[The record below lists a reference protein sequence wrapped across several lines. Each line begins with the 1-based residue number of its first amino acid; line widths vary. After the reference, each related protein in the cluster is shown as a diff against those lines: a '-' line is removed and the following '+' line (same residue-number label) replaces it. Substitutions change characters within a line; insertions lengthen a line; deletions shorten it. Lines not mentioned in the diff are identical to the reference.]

1 MAIDPKTGIDRSAID
16 AFNAQSL
23 ANAQK
28 NYQWTNTYQATPLP
42 TPPVT
47 ATPPKRMLTI
57 PKEWDLATSPIL
69 PPAPTVPAPTVAN
82 PATGDLAAMI
92 AKDKADYEASQKPKP
107 TVATAQNPVVVRA
120 RQDKEAFSIPQ
131 SQDIINMDKNS
142 VYDYMDRL
150 EIKLNKWQ
158 ALSDQEQL
166 SLRALKR
173 REAELTKPQPIE
185 VLNDLAI
192 QQQKEIGATEQ
203 QLKEQDAKDLQAF
216 AQSQDAY
223 KQAQL
228 AVIDQAGEESI
239 KTLGYILGAQWTAT
253 STSGAEAINKIRQN
267 VALQKQAKIA
277 EVQANIDLKES
288 QLRKDSQETINK
300 MKDRLYNTQLES
312 AKYDVMNIQA
322 LNEYNASEAKSNIEK
337 LDALDAMSQSIIAN
351 NRPLTEAEM
360 QQSQARSESLVK
372 PDGSIDTTLFTILKE
387 TNPILA
393 GKALQQSVE
402 KMKKRLAIEDSKD
415 LLDMQKVQAE
425 INKLNAEWV
434 GTWSPTKLE
443 DWSVVLVNGKTGET
457 RWVTANTW
465 ATVIDTI
472 KKFEWFRDKA
482 YQDSTGTWTIGY
494 WFTNVN
500 WAPVQPWMTMDRW
513 TADSLL
519 QQEISQR
526 QNFMNYITVPL
537 SESQKAALSS
547 FEFNLW
553 SGIREKNAKPILDK
567 INAGDL
573 QGAGNLM
580 KQYTTSKWQQLKG
593 LVNRRNEEASLLQKW
608 PESDYVDLNK
618 PSWTRNLPAGNASEI
633 WAMKTAIDQT
643 SNLGAIIDTY
653 KDSMWPIAGNIWKIN
668 KFDTNAQTATA
679 EFDRITQIIG
689 KSLEWGK
696 LAEWDIKRY
705 LQMLPNITDKPD
717 VARNKLASAQSY
729 LNDLYAGQVRAL
741 WEAGYNVKSFYQWAK
756 SQPAQSTTISPQN
769 QSYLQSLW
777 FN

>member
-1 MAIDPKTGIDRSAID
+1 MAIDPKTGIDRQAIE
-16 AFNAQSL
+16 AYNAKAL
-23 ANAQK
+23 ADAQK

-173 REAELTKPQPIE
+173 REAELMKPQPIE

-288 QLRKDSQETINK
+288 QLRKDSQETISK

-322 LNEYNASEAKSNIEK
+322 LNEYNAGEAKSNIEK
-337 LDALDAMSQSIIAN
+337 LDALDALSQSIIAN

-372 PDGSIDTTLFTILKE
+372 PDGSIDTTLLTILQK

-393 GKALQQSVE
+393 GKALEQSVATAR
-402 KMKKRLAIEDSKD
+402 KRIAIEDSKD

-425 INKLNAEWV
+425 INKLNAEWF

-443 DWSVVLVNGKTGET
+443 DWSVVLVNDKTGET
-457 RWVTANTW
+457 RGVTANTW
-465 ATVIDTI
+465 
-472 KKFEWFRDKA
+472 
-482 YQDSTGTWTIGY
+482 
-494 WFTNVN
+494 
-500 WAPVQPWMTMDRW
+500 
-513 TADSLL
+513 
-519 QQEISQR
+519 
-526 QNFMNYITVPL
+526 
-537 SESQKAALSS
+537 
-547 FEFNLW
+547 
-553 SGIREKNAKPILDK
+553 
-567 INAGDL
+567 DL
-573 QGAGNLM
+573 QGADLAKVLASWKYNWQKFFGVYATGDPDGTQFASIYNKAQEQGLENYMASRQARWSKITADMVNQASIATGIDPLIIAAKMAQDSWMGTQGKWARNNNPWNVGQFDSLDAKGITVKWYPTLEEGVLAVAENFKKRADALSSVLPKQTIDPSTGKTIDPAKATQIKEALDAISDLETSWGKESAVWYSRQKNLNTIIPWGENKFIAGSEAANFEAKFNRLRDM
-580 KQYTTSKWQQLKG
+580 LTLPNLDKLKW
-593 LVNRRNEEASLLQKW
+593 AM
-608 PESDYVDLNK
+608 SDKDIAFL
-618 PSWTRNLPAGNASEI
+618 RNAS
-633 WAMKTAIDQT
+633 T
-643 SNLGAIIDTY
+643 SLSLNMSE
-653 KDSMWPIAGNIWKIN
+653 K
-668 KFDTNAQTATA
+668 
-679 EFDRITQIIG
+679 EFDKTLKQV
-689 KSLEWGK
+689 KEK
-696 LAEWDIKRY
+696 FNN
-705 LQMLPNITDKPD
+705 MLWT
-717 VARNKLASAQSY
+717 ST
-729 LNDLYAGQVRAL
+729 
-741 WEAGYNVKSFYQWAK
+741 
-756 SQPAQSTTISPQN
+756 QSTTSDKWSANDP
-769 QSYLQSLW
+769 LW
-777 FN
+777 LWI

>member
-1 MAIDPKTGIDRSAID
+1 MAIDPKTGIDRQAIE
-16 AFNAQSL
+16 AYNAKAL
-23 ANAQK
+23 ADAQK

-173 REAELTKPQPIE
+173 REAELMKPQPIE

-239 KTLGYILGAQWTAT
+239 KTLSYILGAQWTAT

-288 QLRKDSQETINK
+288 QLRKDSQETISK

-322 LNEYNASEAKSNIEK
+322 LNEYNAGEAKSNIEK
-337 LDALDAMSQSIIAN
+337 LDALDALSQSIIAN

-372 PDGSIDTTLFTILKE
+372 PDGSIDTTLLTILQK
-387 TNPILA
+387 TNPIIA
-393 GKALQQSVE
+393 GKALEQSVATAR
-402 KMKKRLAIEDSKD
+402 KRIAIEDSKD

-443 DWSVVLVNGKTGET
+443 DWSVVLVNDKTGET
-457 RWVTANTW
+457 RGVTANTW
-465 ATVIDTI
+465 
-472 KKFEWFRDKA
+472 
-482 YQDSTGTWTIGY
+482 
-494 WFTNVN
+494 
-500 WAPVQPWMTMDRW
+500 
-513 TADSLL
+513 
-519 QQEISQR
+519 
-526 QNFMNYITVPL
+526 
-537 SESQKAALSS
+537 
-547 FEFNLW
+547 
-553 SGIREKNAKPILDK
+553 
-567 INAGDL
+567 DL
-573 QGAGNLM
+573 QGADLAKVLASWKYNWQKFFGVYATGDPDGTQFASIYNKAQEQGLENYMASRQARWSKITADMVNQASIATGIDPLIIAAKMAQDSWMGTQGKWARNNNPWNVGQFDSLDAKGITVKWYPTLEEGVLAVAENFKKRADALSSVLPKQTIDPSTGKTIDPAKATQIKEALDAISDLETSWGKESAVWYSRQKNLNTIIPWGENKFIAGSEAANFEAKFNRLRDM
-580 KQYTTSKWQQLKG
+580 LTLPNLDKLKW
-593 LVNRRNEEASLLQKW
+593 AM
-608 PESDYVDLNK
+608 SDKDIAFL
-618 PSWTRNLPAGNASEI
+618 RNAS
-633 WAMKTAIDQT
+633 T
-643 SNLGAIIDTY
+643 SLSLNMSE
-653 KDSMWPIAGNIWKIN
+653 K
-668 KFDTNAQTATA
+668 
-679 EFDRITQIIG
+679 EFDKTLKQV
-689 KSLEWGK
+689 KEK
-696 LAEWDIKRY
+696 FNN
-705 LQMLPNITDKPD
+705 MLWT
-717 VARNKLASAQSY
+717 ST
-729 LNDLYAGQVRAL
+729 
-741 WEAGYNVKSFYQWAK
+741 
-756 SQPAQSTTISPQN
+756 QSTTSDKWSANDP
-769 QSYLQSLW
+769 LW
-777 FN
+777 LWI

>member
-1 MAIDPKTGIDRSAID
+1 MAIDPKTGIDRQAIE
-16 AFNAQSL
+16 AYNAKAL
-23 ANAQK
+23 ADAQK

-173 REAELTKPQPIE
+173 REAELMKPQPIE

-239 KTLGYILGAQWTAT
+239 KTLSYILGAQWTAT

-288 QLRKDSQETINK
+288 QLRKDSQETISK

-322 LNEYNASEAKSNIEK
+322 LNEYNAGEAKSNIEK
-337 LDALDAMSQSIIAN
+337 LDALDALSQSIIAN

-372 PDGSIDTTLFTILKE
+372 PDGSIDTTLLTILQK

-393 GKALQQSVE
+393 GKALEQSVATAR
-402 KMKKRLAIEDSKD
+402 KRIAMEDSKD

-425 INKLNAEWV
+425 INKLNAEWF

-443 DWSVVLVNGKTGET
+443 DWSVVLVNDKTGET
-457 RWVTANTW
+457 RGVTANTW
-465 ATVIDTI
+465 
-472 KKFEWFRDKA
+472 
-482 YQDSTGTWTIGY
+482 
-494 WFTNVN
+494 
-500 WAPVQPWMTMDRW
+500 
-513 TADSLL
+513 
-519 QQEISQR
+519 
-526 QNFMNYITVPL
+526 
-537 SESQKAALSS
+537 
-547 FEFNLW
+547 
-553 SGIREKNAKPILDK
+553 
-567 INAGDL
+567 DL
-573 QGAGNLM
+573 QGADLAKVLASWKYNWQKFFGVYATGDPDGTQFASIYNKAQEQGLENYMASRQARWSKITADMVNQASIATGIDPLIIAAKMAQDSWMGTQGKWARNNNPWNVGQFDSLDAKGITVKWYPTLEEGVLAVAENFKKRADALSSVLPKQTIDPSTGKTIDPAKATQIKEALDAISDLETSWGKESAVWYSRQKNLNTIIPWGENKFIAGSEAANFEAKFNRLRDM
-580 KQYTTSKWQQLKG
+580 LTLPNLDKLKW
-593 LVNRRNEEASLLQKW
+593 AM
-608 PESDYVDLNK
+608 SDKDIAFL
-618 PSWTRNLPAGNASEI
+618 RNAS
-633 WAMKTAIDQT
+633 T
-643 SNLGAIIDTY
+643 SLSLNMSE
-653 KDSMWPIAGNIWKIN
+653 K
-668 KFDTNAQTATA
+668 
-679 EFDRITQIIG
+679 EFDKTLKQV
-689 KSLEWGK
+689 KEK
-696 LAEWDIKRY
+696 FNN
-705 LQMLPNITDKPD
+705 MLWT
-717 VARNKLASAQSY
+717 ST
-729 LNDLYAGQVRAL
+729 
-741 WEAGYNVKSFYQWAK
+741 
-756 SQPAQSTTISPQN
+756 QSTTSDKWSANDP
-769 QSYLQSLW
+769 LW
-777 FN
+777 LWI